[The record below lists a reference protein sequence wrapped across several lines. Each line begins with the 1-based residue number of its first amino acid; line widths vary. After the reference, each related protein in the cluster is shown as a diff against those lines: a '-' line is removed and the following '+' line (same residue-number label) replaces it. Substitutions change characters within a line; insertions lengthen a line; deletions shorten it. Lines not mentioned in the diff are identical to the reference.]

1 MLFTTQCKTQILN
14 SFLWMAQWLFSAPDL
29 IILAQQWK
37 IDCVLRHKIAHKV
50 SSAKQRLQW
59 SFLPIYVK
67 ETASQSVEYTKLWFW
82 LHCQRQNELIY

>member
-1 MLFTTQCKTQILN
+1 MQNPNFEQLSLNGTVTIL
-14 SFLWMAQWLFSAPDL
+14 SAGL

-67 ETASQSVEYTKLWFW
+67 ETASQSLEYT
-82 LHCQRQNELIY
+82 